1 MDHSKKV
8 LRNEKKLIYHD
19 FMIGISATF
28 AVVTLA
34 LQKGGGGQ
42 TEAYI
47 PWSPVTAMTATATS
61 TVIVTAGSPGQ
72 VETQATDFDV
82 WRSDLGN
89 EQSWPGASEVSISGN
104 YPEGFGVQYCES
116 CGWCGWLDTGSMVRS
131 RDLVFRVEGS
141 NISYGIITWTFD
153 DETPWYAIQDSSVT
167 KVTNITP

>member
-8 LRNEKKLIYHD
+8 LRNEKKLMYHD

-61 TVIVTAGSPGQ
+61 TVSIPAGVQGQ
-72 VETQATDFDV
+72 LEGEATDFDI

-89 EQSWPGASEVSISGN
+89 EQSWPGASAVSIS
-104 YPEGFGVQYCES
+104 
-116 CGWCGWLDTGSMVRS
+116 
-131 RDLVFRVEGS
+131 
-141 NISYGIITWTFD
+141 
-153 DETPWYAIQDSSVT
+153 
-167 KVTNITP
+167 